1 MFLVHKY
8 RTTFLETKFNPVC
21 RTNTEEGGYVC
32 MLFPCNKKTTM
43 KTCNRILSFVLA
55 LAIALSLVIPTA
67 SPASAAGV
75 DTYIASCTTYASNLS
90 VKTTSAAAL
99 MTYPCNSA
107 TNSSSSVKYTI
118 PADTMLTVKSLVKNT
133 ANTYWYEVLYYGTTL
148 YIDATLTTMVD
159 HLTGDVTIAN
169 VQSPASL
176 AYGSSFAIKGEIS
189 ASQNKLGTIRV
200 GMYANTNITKDP
212 VMEATDTPTG
222 NTYSL
227 QGSAIDYALVFGN
240 LAAGVYTYVVTAE
253 AVSYYIDGTGALA
266 TSAQTVVLNTQE
278 CVITDWRNPNDD
290 LAFGIDV
297 STWQGSINWSKT
309 KNDIDF
315 AILRIGY
322 STTLDNRFLEY
333 AQNCENYGIPYG
345 VYHYSYGLSVAE
357 VTAEAQFVIDTLR
370 ANGFNP
376 RLGVWYDM
384 EDASQ
389 AALGTST
396 KEAFVMAFCDTIA
409 EAGYKPGF
417 YGFTSWFSSSF
428 QKGYLASMPQ
438 WIAQI
443 DGFSS
448 NGTATYDG
456 GTWLWQYSWEGSI
469 SGISGDVDCNICYA
483 DFSVFNSD
491 SSYLSKCTQY
501 PARAIA
507 KTSDTVNLRQ
517 YPSTGH
523 TSLGSLSANMT
534 LEVTGLYQNANGE
547 YWYQVVAGDQAG
559 YVHSDYVT
567 ITEFTYD
574 DLAVIDPTMAS
585 NLNIGSGYYLQGKL
599 VSKWNTIHTT
609 YAKVYSGED
618 TLTAPVLSS
627 SYANNS
633 KNYNLYR
640 STVCNKMVFGLLAEG
655 YYTYEISADVKNYY
669 VNNGTLTSETE
680 NVVLWTAPFTVG
692 NASVTPPANV
702 ICDHNIVTDPA
713 KAPTCTET
721 GLTEG
726 SHCSKCGVV
735 FVSQTT
741 VPAKGH
747 SYTVTSTPANCKN
760 YEIFHYSCANCGDKY
775 DVSADTLANNW
786 SEVEI
791 TGLDASRIQT
801 KTQYRYAD
809 CTSTKWEKT
818 GSGTIKYVNSWPSGF
833 STSSSIY
840 SQYNKKSS
848 KVSDSETDTAKTTVT
863 GDSVCGYLYYHWCY
877 ADSYY
882 SMPYKSGSYTSFHA
896 YYDTTDPSN
905 YTCDTSDM
913 SYKTAHSTCSNSE
926 WWFVAEVYGQTYDTY
941 QKVPANDG
949 KEWGAWSAWSDTV
962 YTPIENTRKVETRTM
977 YRLANAELGDHS
989 YKAVVTKPT
998 CSKSGYTTYTCT
1010 ACGDSY
1016 TSDQTSA
1023 VDHSYVNGKC
1033 TWCGAAEPITELD
1046 YYLIG
1051 YINGKDYGC
1060 ESDSAN
1066 MGEYKFVDGKL
1077 TATFA
1082 SDSYVF
1088 IKTTNNA
1095 NWYMTDGWLGTETT
1109 TATFYNT
1116 TLDIEHNKL
1125 FVPGG
1130 VEVTFTLVVNED
1142 DTLTLS
1148 YAVTETPIEKID
1160 IAFSQIDMGN
1170 TLGMRFAFP
1179 ASADINWTGAYVVAT
1194 MGGNT
1199 QTIPATEWETANIG
1213 GTNHYV
1219 FGFNNIA
1226 AKQMADEISIVI
1238 YNADG
1243 KAVSNEYVDSIQS
1256 YVMRNVD
1263 KKDAEAKAL
1272 MVDMLNYGAAA
1283 QTYYG
1288 YNTSDLA
1295 NAQLTDAQKAY
1306 GTATKPEITD
1316 GRVKGANYLG
1326 TRLELGSSIGM
1337 QMNFKGTTAN
1347 MYAVVEFTN
1356 HSGTKVSERVAPTE
1370 ISGTYLIVIDQ
1381 IVVADGRMPITVT
1394 VYNANGTVYGSATDS
1409 MASYIARMSN
1419 ADALYECI
1427 MKFSDSAH
1435 AYLH

>member
-1 MFLVHKY
+1 M
-8 RTTFLETKFNPVC
+8 
-21 RTNTEEGGYVC
+21 
-32 MLFPCNKKTTM
+32 
-43 KTCNRILSFVLA
+43 LA
-55 LAIALSLVIPTA
+55 LAIALSLVIPAAT
-67 SPASAAGV
+67 SASAAGV
-75 DTYIASCTTYASNLS
+75 DTYIASCTSYASNLS

-99 MTYPCNSA
+99 MTYPCSSA
-107 TNSSSSVKYTI
+107 TNSASSVKYTI
-118 PADTMLTVKSLVKNT
+118 PANTMLTVKSLIKNT
-133 ANTYWYEVLYYGTTL
+133 ANTYWYEVLYYGNTL
-148 YIDATLTTMVD
+148 YIDATLTTMLD
-159 HLTGDVTIAN
+159 HLTGDVTIDN

-200 GMYANTNITKDP
+200 GMYSNTNITKEP
-212 VMEATDTPTG
+212 VMEATDTPNG

-278 CVITDWRNPNDD
+278 CVITDWTNPNDD

-384 EDASQ
+384 EDETQ
-389 AALGTST
+389 AALDTNT

-491 SSYLSKCTQY
+491 TSYLSKCTQY
-501 PARAIA
+501 PARATA
-507 KTSDTVNLRQ
+507 KTSDSVNLRQ
-517 YPSTGH
+517 YPSTSH
-523 TSLGSLSANMT
+523 TALASLDANVT

-547 YWYQVVAGDQAG
+547 YWYQVVNGSQAG

-567 ITEFTYD
+567 ITEFKYD

-585 NLNIGSGYYLQGKL
+585 NLGVGKGYYLEGKL
-599 VSKWNTIHTT
+599 VSQWNTIHTT
-609 YAKVYSGED
+609 HANVYLGED
-618 TLTAPVLSS
+618 TLAEPVLSS

-640 STVCNKMVFGLLAEG
+640 SSVCNQLAFGLLAEG

-692 NASVTPPANV
+692 NASITPPATV
-702 ICDHNIVTDPA
+702 VCDHNIVTDAA
-713 KAPTCTET
+713 KDPTCTET

-741 VPAKGH
+741 IPAKGH
-747 SYTVTSTPANCKN
+747 NYIATSTPATCKE
-760 YEIFHYSCANCGDKY
+760 YEIFHFTCSGCGDKY
-775 DVSADTLANNW
+775 DVSADTLAKNW

-818 GSGTIKYVNSWPSGF
+818 GSNTIKYVNSWPSGF
-833 STSSSIY
+833 STSSSLY

-848 KVSDSETDTAKTTVT
+848 KVSDSETDTTKTTVT

-882 SMPYKSGSYTSFHA
+882 SMPSQSGSYTTFHA

-905 YTCDTSDM
+905 YTCDTGDM
-913 SYKTAHSTCSNSE
+913 SYKTSHSTCSNSE
-926 WWFVAEVYGQTYDTY
+926 WWFVTEVYGQTYDTY

-962 YTPIENTRKVETRTM
+962 YTPVANTRKVETRTL
-977 YRLANAELGDHS
+977 YRLADAQLADHS
-989 YKAVVTKPT
+989 YESTVTAPT
-998 CSKSGYTTYTCT
+998 CSKGGYTTYTCT

-1033 TWCGAAEPITELD
+1033 TWCGTSEPVTQVD

-1066 MGEYKFVDGKL
+1066 MGDYKFVDGKL

-1109 TATFYNT
+1109 TATLYNT

-1130 VEVTFTLVVNED
+1130 VEVTFTLTVNAD
-1142 DTLTLS
+1142 NSLTLS
-1148 YAVTETPIEKID
+1148 YTVAEEEKFDID
-1160 IAFSQIDMGN
+1160 FAQVILGN
-1170 TLGMRFAFP
+1170 ALNVNFAFP
-1179 ASADINWTGAYVVAT
+1179 ADAQDDWTSCYAVAT
-1194 MGGNT
+1194 KTYADGREDLT
-1199 QTIPATEWETANIG
+1199 VTVPATEWKSATIQGAK
-1213 GTNHYV
+1213 HYYFSFSNV
-1219 FGFNNIA
+1219 SG
-1226 AKQMADEISIVI
+1226 KEMADNIYVTI
-1238 YNADG
+1238 YNAEG
-1243 KAVSNEYVDSIQS
+1243 EAISNEYTESIRS
-1256 YVMRNVD
+1256 YVMRILDDQN
-1263 KKDAEAKAL
+1263 AETRTML
-1272 MVDMLNYGAAA
+1272 VDMLNYGSAA
-1283 QTYYG
+1283 QNTYTYG
-1288 YNTSDLA
+1288 TDNLA
-1295 NAQLTDAQKAY
+1295 NSLLSETQKAY
-1306 GTATKPEITD
+1306 GSSTVKTCTD
-1316 GRVKGANYLG
+1316 SRVKGANYQG
-1326 TRLELGSSIGM
+1326 TRLVLKNSILM
-1337 QMNFKGTTAN
+1337 QFGFSGLTAD
-1347 MYAVVEFTN
+1347 MTAKVEFTN
-1356 HSGTKVSERVAPTE
+1356 HRGTKISETVAPVKLDNGAYAIE
-1370 ISGTYLIVIDQ
+1370 VNQ
-1381 IVVADGRMPITVT
+1381 IVAADGRIPVTVT
-1394 VYNANGTVYGSATDS
+1394 VYDANGNVYGTATDS
-1409 MASYIARMSN
+1409 MESYIARMGTS
-1419 ADALYECI
+1419 DPLYAAI
-1427 MKFSDSAH
+1427 MMFSDAAY